1 MNRSMLRLLSVV
13 LASAVIALWPAAA
26 GAQPSVS
33 DPLIG
38 TWVVAV
44 TPAAGPAFSVISV
57 FHSDGTYVHIDT
69 NRNTALGEWVQI
81 DGLKYRNGFQLFTF
95 DQSGTY
101 AGTTTVH
108 IELALDESLDA
119 FTGTYEFK
127 IVDSNGKVT
136 ASGSGTRAGK
146 RFTP

>member
-1 MNRSMLRLLSVV
+1 MNRSMRRLLSVV
-13 LASAVIALWPAAA
+13 LASAVIALWPAATS
-26 GAQPSVS
+26 AQPSVP
-33 DPLIG
+33 DPLVG

-44 TPAAGPAFSVISV
+44 TPTTGPAFSVISV
-57 FHSDGTYVHIDT
+57 FHSDGTYVHVDT

-81 DGLKYRNGFQLFTF
+81 DDLKYRHSFQLFTF
-95 DQSGTY
+95 DQGGTY

-108 IELALDESLDA
+108 VELALDESLDA

-136 ASGSGTRAGK
+136 VSSSGTRAGK